1 MSSPPTDVL
10 MLNGVAALV
19 KDLAEFTP
27 VRELFKAHITGWQ
40 KKNALIVVQRR
51 QAEAQLAKF
60 WWKEAKS
67 ADAVEYEH
75 WPARTIFSPDRTK
88 KKIVPIPP
96 ELNRK
101 LKKYSDPRVFHY
113 LRSLDSKQDFS
124 PTESFILLAE
134 LHDAAYS
141 KRQLG
146 YAEDPAVDVAEATK
160 ILKDGISQVA
170 VERLALL
177 VEKSLSRIELQ
188 TDANA
193 RNGSKKTLQQIIQRS
208 RKKLEDLVAL
218 SRQHFS
224 RHSDQDTV
232 HEELS
237 KLRIDLIASD
247 KELARRLVKQIQI
260 ESERQRQ
267 QKAKA
272 GSRRC
277 KRAAQKK
284 RAAHRP
290 PDTDAKDDAK
300 IGDAWLTGRIGRD
313 FHKYD
318 DLARELGRDV
328 EKVREALD
336 RDRKRRPEVWHA
348 KRRIPRRNKS
358 VKRA

>member
-1 MSSPPTDVL
+1 MGSPPTDVL

-19 KDLAEFTP
+19 KNLAEFTP

-60 WWKEAKS
+60 WWKEAKA

-88 KKIVPIPP
+88 RKIVQISPQ
-96 ELNRK
+96 LNRK
-101 LKKYSDPRVFHY
+101 LEKYSAPRDFHF
-113 LRSLDSKQDFS
+113 LRSLDNKQDFS

-141 KRQLG
+141 KRPLG

-170 VERLALL
+170 VERLASL
-177 VEKSLSRIELQ
+177 VEKSLSRIELK

-193 RNGSKKTLQQIIQRS
+193 RNRSKETLQHIIQRS

-224 RHSDQDTV
+224 RRSDPEAV

-237 KLRIDLIASD
+237 KLRSDLIASNE
-247 KELARRLVKQIQI
+247 ELGRRLAMQIQI
-260 ESERQRQ
+260 DADRQLQQ
-267 QKAKA
+267 QKET
-272 GSRRC
+272 GGRRG
-277 KRAAQKK
+277 KPRSPKK

-290 PDTDAKDDAK
+290 PDTNAKDDAK
-300 IGDAWLTGRIGRD
+300 VGDAWLRGRNSRD
-313 FHKYD
+313 FRTYD
-318 DLARELGRDV
+318 DLAREMGRD
-328 EKVREALD
+328 EQIVREAID
-336 RDRKRRPEVWHA
+336 RDRKRRPEVWRS
-348 KRRIPRRNKS
+348 KRKTPRRNKS